1 MIVQL
6 SVMVTVVV
14 IVIAVLVWTGKR
26 KSKKQKERS
35 SVDIILGRL
44 KIVIGF
50 YQVTHGVLEAFSYI
64 KWPGSLALIGK
75 YSETLQLSVFQIAPI
90 HCLLPDVKMN
100 AFGSL
105 FAILAMNAAAILMSV
120 LAYALRRLFLLR
132 SPLNQEQ
139 KEKKVAQTKE
149 LIYRNLFFFLY
160 VSYLST
166 CSKTANVLPLACRT
180 LCLDEEKETCGV
192 YLKAD
197 YNVKCEG
204 PEYNR
209 LVIVAYC
216 AVFYIVI
223 LPTASLIALWRQRK
237 IPHGN
242 VIKTDN
248 EALEPRDQ
256 VTGIIVGLRFLF
268 ENYNS
273 HSWYWELVETIR
285 KIVLTSG
292 LILVGGESRA
302 YVGLACVL
310 SGLYGMLFA
319 YISPV
324 VDPFENKLM
333 LTSLAV
339 TFVNLGIGAVSKIPK
354 ERIPA
359 SIDPYVDGIM
369 FNILVIG
376 ANSLVIGLLA
386 GNYRFL

>member
-1 MIVQL
+1 M
-6 SVMVTVVV
+6 
-14 IVIAVLVWTGKR
+14 
-26 KSKKQKERS
+26 
-35 SVDIILGRL
+35 
-44 KIVIGF
+44 
-50 YQVTHGVLEAFSYI
+50 
-64 KWPGSLALIGK
+64 
-75 YSETLQLSVFQIAPI
+75 
-90 HCLLPDVKMN
+90 
-100 AFGSL
+100 
-105 FAILAMNAAAILMSV
+105 
-120 LAYALRRLFLLR
+120 
-132 SPLNQEQ
+132 
-139 KEKKVAQTKE
+139 
-149 LIYRNLFFFLY
+149 
-160 VSYLST
+160 
-166 CSKTANVLPLACRT
+166 
-180 LCLDEEKETCGV
+180 
-192 YLKAD
+192 
-197 YNVKCEG
+197 
-204 PEYNR
+204 
-209 LVIVAYC
+209 
-216 AVFYIVI
+216 
-223 LPTASLIALWRQRK
+223 
-237 IPHGN
+237 
-242 VIKTDN
+242 
-248 EALEPRDQ
+248 EPRDQ